1 MTIQV
6 DLGWLRIA
14 VLSGLFAVVGC
25 GGGGP
30 SAGASDNGA
39 SGGDN
44 GGGANHP
51 SSILPSRL
59 PKNAAECASASG
71 NDGCFFRLC
80 CDELVG
86 CADNAACATAFTCY
100 ASCAIGNV
108 DCLTACLSSATEAGL
123 DDFATALGCA
133 APAAASCDQSGGS
146 GNGAGAAA
154 GEGGMSTV
162 GPLGSAKDDLGWTL
176 SPSDEPL
183 TAEITVDD
191 ARAVSQEVTLEGGQL
206 TATAKDGTVY
216 ELTIPEGALY
226 GPTVITL
233 TPLRSLNALPL
244 EGETRGVR
252 IEPDGLPL
260 MGAPTLLITPPK
272 GLKWPAEQELPLAVT
287 GAHDAVSLALLDPK
301 SEPLRLV
308 LTHFSSYV
316 VLFSEKGVDA
326 TLSQADV
333 RKNFAGDA
341 ERRLESAAAERL
353 AAARQRLLRG
363 ESEESIQDLGFARMF
378 EEFDELVL
386 KPRLAKAGD
395 SCAAGKLALST
406 LLGAE
411 RQWQLLGFPEREPAR
426 FGELLATVAKVC
438 MREEYEICRDE
449 HIITRVL
456 PTLYGYMHNAAVL
469 GLTSEVDGVE
479 LPPTW
484 LTQAE
489 EYARKCLQFEL
500 QFDSDVSYTPAD
512 DPVREMTERVSA
524 RVPIGLTASLTV
536 LPEDSIP
543 KGASAI
549 GALILGPGQPLESR
563 GYRVTTQRPCY
574 SIDATN
580 SENGELIVSY
590 LGFTPGMNSPKTPG
604 GSAELVS
611 VGVSLA
617 VAPNLSS
624 YDFTEHEKTDSGCG
638 KLSSTGSSVLSWS
651 STLGAYLLSLSASGD
666 NGAWLDDW
674 KLVNTDIVATKDLTL
689 DDGED
694 SHGSVHLILF
704 HTPQK

>member
-1 MTIQV
+1 MKIQV
-6 DLGWLRIA
+6 TLGWLGIA
-14 VLSGLFAVVGC
+14 ALLGLFGTQAC
-25 GGGGP
+25 GGGKTAD
-30 SAGASDNGA
+30 SGA
-39 SGGDN
+39 SGAGN
-44 GGGANHP
+44 GGGSNP
-51 SSILPSRL
+51 TSSILPSRL
-59 PKNAAECASASG
+59 PENAAECASATG
-71 NDGCFFRLC
+71 TDGCFFQQC

-86 CADNAACATAFTCY
+86 CADNAACATAFVCY
-100 ASCAIGNV
+100 ASCAASDT
-108 DCLTACLSSATEAGL
+108 DCLTTCLSSAPGVGL
-123 DDFATALGCA
+123 DDFATALSCA
-133 APAAASCDQSGGS
+133 APAAASCSQSGDS
-146 GNGAGAAA
+146 SNGDGGAAGA
-154 GEGGMSTV
+154 GGMSAV
-162 GPLGSAKDDLGWTL
+162 GSLGSAHDDLGWTL
-176 SPSDEPL
+176 SPSDHPL

-191 ARAVSQEVTLEGGQL
+191 TRAVSQEVTLEGGRL

-233 TPLRSLNALPL
+233 TPLRSLSALPL
-244 EGETRGVR
+244 EGEIHGVR

-260 MGAPTLLITPPK
+260 MGSPTLLVTPPK
-272 GLKWPAEQELPLAVT
+272 AAKWPTEQQLPLAVT
-287 GAHDAVSLALLDPK
+287 GADNNVSLALLDPK

-308 LTHFSSYV
+308 LTHFSSYAI
-316 VLFSEKGVDA
+316 LFSEKGVDA
-326 TLSQADV
+326 TLSQADI

-353 AAARQRLLRG
+353 GAARRRMLLG
-363 ESEESIQDLGFARMF
+363 ESEASIQDLGFERMF
-378 EEFDELVL
+378 DEFDELVL

-411 RQWQLLGFPEREPAR
+411 RQRQLLGFEEREPSR
-426 FGELLATVAKVC
+426 FSEVLATAAKVC

-456 PTLYGYMHNAAVL
+456 PTLYGYMHNASVL
-469 GLTSEVDGVE
+469 GLTREVDGME

-489 EYARKCLQFEL
+489 DYARKCLQFEL
-500 QFDSDVSYTPAD
+500 QFDSDVTYTPAD
-512 DPVREMTERVSA
+512 DAVHEMTERVSA

-536 LPEDSIP
+536 LPEDLIP

-549 GALILGPGQPLESR
+549 GALILGPGQPLESK

-574 SIDATN
+574 SIDATKGG
-580 SENGELIVSY
+580 NGELIASY

-604 GSAELVS
+604 GSAELVDLGLS
-611 VGVSLA
+611 IAIG
-617 VAPNLSS
+617 PNLSS
-624 YDFTEHEKTDSGCG
+624 YDFTRRDKTDSGCG
-638 KLSSTGSSVLSWS
+638 SVSSTGSDVLSWS
-651 STLGAYLLSLSASGD
+651 STLGAYLLSLSASAD

-674 KLVNTDIVATKDLTL
+674 KLVNTDIVATKDLAL
-689 DDGED
+689 DDGQD
-694 SHGSVHLILF
+694 SHGSVHLVLF